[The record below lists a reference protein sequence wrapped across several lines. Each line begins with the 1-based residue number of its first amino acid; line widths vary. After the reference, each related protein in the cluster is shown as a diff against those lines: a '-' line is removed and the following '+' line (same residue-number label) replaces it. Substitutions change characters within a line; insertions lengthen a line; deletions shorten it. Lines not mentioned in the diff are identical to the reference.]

1 SRPVVRGDDGAR
13 SQMLHSDLLEFH
25 VEPAFEHIGEREPFV
40 VPVQLFDVRPFRLD
54 AYHLRGELAAGEI
67 ADPEVA
73 NKRPWRCELEL
84 SFVGMTY
91 VSVEYEWVPPVGAEA
106 NLTRLCEVTAYG
118 ALFRRGDEGAAP
130 SSRGANH
137 DWKLSCM
144 ATTGPSEAS
153 NPLPT

>member
-1 SRPVVRGDDGAR
+1 
-13 SQMLHSDLLEFH
+13 
-25 VEPAFEHIGEREPFV
+25 FV

-91 VSVEYEWVPPVGAEA
+91 VSVEHEWVPPVGAEA

-153 NPLPT
+153 NPLPTRTRRGGSGSSAARTIAPATGSGSGPSSMSLMCWG